1 MNKMKRKSIGLYVS
15 VSTLAQ
21 DIDGFSINAQITQL
35 KEYCSFQ
42 GYKVVDVYADRGI
55 SGKSMNRPEL
65 QRMLKDSKEGKLD
78 CVMVYKTSRLARNTS
93 DLLSIVEGLHR

>member
-1 MNKMKRKSIGLYVS
+1 MNKMKRKSIGLYVR

-35 KEYCSFQ
+35 KQYCSFQ

-65 QRMLKDSKEGKLD
+65 QRMLKDYTDKMLNSLVCLK
-78 CVMVYKTSRLARNTS
+78 
-93 DLLSIVEGLHR
+93 I